1 MATTATTGVMLP
13 PLRWLESPNCSDRAH
28 GVPLDLIVVHDTEGG
43 YDSACAWFANG
54 HSQVSAHIV
63 LKEDASEATQM
74 VRYSKK
80 AWHCATFNS
89 RSIGLEMAGFAK
101 AGYGEQEWAVA
112 ARIVAFLLQKHDLP
126 IRWAHGYI
134 GMSAAPGAFSGLRA
148 VVDQEHFTD
157 AETVVEGRVCGTHS
171 AEFLGFAPTGRNV
184 ELPFVAFY
192 RFDADGKLASER
204 VVMDLGSLR
213 A

>member
-1 MATTATTGVMLP
+1 MAATATSVVLP
-13 PLRWLESPNCSDRAH
+13 PLNWVESPNASARKP
-28 GVPLDLIVVHDTEGG
+28 GVALDLIVVHDTEGG
-43 YDSACAWFANG
+43 YQSALSWFSNR

-80 AWHCATFNS
+80 AWHCASFNS

-126 IRWAHGYI
+126 IRWAHGGEGGGFCRHYDL
-134 GMSAAPGAFSGLRA
+134 GAAGGGHHDPTT
-148 VVDQEHFTD
+148 DDHIWKHF
-157 AETVVEGRVCGTHS
+157 VGRVE
-171 AEFLGFAPTGRNV
+171 AEVERGGFRPEWGR
-184 ELPFVAFY
+184 
-192 RFDADGKLASER
+192 D
-204 VVMDLGSLR
+204 
-213 A
+213 